1 MLSAVK
7 IHHLRAASI
16 SSTSI
21 WLKNVIIWIK
31 EINAEVI
38 LNCVGLVRFEIQKT
52 KFQILLLIV
61 QLSSL

>member
-7 IHHLRAASI
+7 IHYPRAASI
-16 SSTSI
+16 STSI

-38 LNCVGLVRFEIQKT
+38 LNSVGLVRFKIQKN